1 MTEHKIREAMGYLEP
16 ALVQEA
22 SQPVAHKRKRLRPM
36 LVAACLA
43 ALCAIS
49 VAAVSSG
56 LLVQFYHNGNLPDHI
71 AEEKVDAYYDV
82 TGNDK
87 VTPDSFSEELLARA
101 AEQGP
106 GSKVYPFETLEEM
119 EAFLSYTFPENV
131 ILRDARPI
139 SVKMTDSNN
148 EVIHDSPGSVLL
160 HNDQEGRLA
169 VVKADYYCQTQ
180 SGKRVFLTASA
191 ATVNSPSGSVGSMS
205 VDYEGGEVLQ
215 QKAET
220 YLTAS
225 GRECTI
231 VSTQN
236 SLTEGWDIYSWI
248 EQDGFV
254 LSLSLDSPDE
264 AQARAELKQIL
275 DAFQ

>member
-1 MTEHKIREAMGYLEP
+1 MENKIREAMCHLD
-16 ALVQEA
+16 ADLVQEA
-22 SQPVAHKRKRLRPM
+22 ALPVTQKKHKFRTL
-36 LVAACLA
+36 LVAACLT
-43 ALCAIS
+43 ALCIVG
-49 VAAVSSG
+49 VAAASGG
-56 LLVQFYHNGNLPDHI
+56 LLVRFYHNGNLPDHI
-71 AEEKVDAYYDV
+71 AAEKVDAYYNV
-82 TGNDK
+82 TGNNK
-87 VTPDSFSEELLARA
+87 VTPEDFSEELLALA

-119 EAFLSYTFPENV
+119 EAFLGYTFPENA
-131 ILRDARPI
+131 ILRDARPV
-139 SVKMTDSNN
+139 SVKMTDQNN

-160 HNDQEGRLA
+160 HNDQEGRLT

-180 SGKRVFLTASA
+180 SGKRVFLTAAA

-236 SLTEGWDIYSWI
+236 SLTEGWDVYSWI

-254 LSLSLDSPDE
+254 LSLSLDGHDE
-264 AQARAELKQIL
+264 SVARAEMKQIL

>member
-16 ALVQEA
+16 TLVQEA
-22 SQPVAHKRKRLRPM
+22 SQPVAHKRKKLRPM

-71 AEEKVDAYYDV
+71 AAEKVDAYYDV

-87 VTPDSFSEELLARA
+87 VTPDRFSEELLARA

-139 SVKMTDSNN
+139 SVKMTDQNN

-191 ATVNSPSGSVGSMS
+191 ATVNSPSGSVGSMG

>member
-1 MTEHKIREAMGYLEP
+1 M
-16 ALVQEA
+16 
-22 SQPVAHKRKRLRPM
+22 AHKRKRLRPM

-43 ALCAIS
+43 ALCVIS

-71 AEEKVDAYYDV
+71 AAEKVDAYYNV
-82 TGNDK
+82 TGNNK
-87 VTPDSFSEELLARA
+87 VTSDGFSKKLLACA

-119 EAFLSYTFPENV
+119 ETFLGYTFPKNA
-131 ILRDARPI
+131 ILRDSRPV
-139 SVKMTDSNN
+139 SVKMTDQNN

-180 SGKRVFLTASA
+180 SGKRVFLTAAA
-191 ATVNSPSGSVGSMS
+191 ATVNSPSGSVGSMG

-236 SLTEGWDIYSWI
+236 SLTEGWDVYSWI

-254 LSLSLDSPDE
+254 LSLSLDGHDE
-264 AQARAELKQIL
+264 AAARTVLKQIL

>member
-16 ALVQEA
+16 TLVQEA

-87 VTPDSFSEELLARA
+87 VTPDRFSEELLARA

-139 SVKMTDSNN
+139 SVKMTDQNN

-191 ATVNSPSGSVGSMS
+191 ATVNSPSGSVGSMI

-236 SLTEGWDIYSWI
+236 SLTEGWDVYSWI

-254 LSLSLDSPDE
+254 MSLSLDGHDE
-264 AQARAELKQIL
+264 AAARTVLKQIL

>member
-16 ALVQEA
+16 TLVQEA

-139 SVKMTDSNN
+139 SVKMTDQNN

>member
-22 SQPVAHKRKRLRPM
+22 SQPVAHKRKSLRPM

-56 LLVQFYHNGNLPDHI
+56 LLVQFYYNGNLPDHI

-139 SVKMTDSNN
+139 SVKMTDQNN

-225 GRECTI
+225 GRECPI

>member
-43 ALCAIS
+43 TLCAIS

-71 AEEKVDAYYDV
+71 AAEKGDAYYDV
-82 TGNDK
+82 TGNAK
-87 VTPDSFSEELLARA
+87 GTPDRFSEELLARA

-139 SVKMTDSNN
+139 SVKMTDQNN

>member
-1 MTEHKIREAMGYLEP
+1 MMEHKIREAMDYLEP

-22 SQPVAHKRKRLRPM
+22 ARPVAHKRKRLRPM

-71 AEEKVDAYYDV
+71 AAEKVDAYYNV

-119 EAFLSYTFPENV
+119 ETFLGYTFPENV
-131 ILRDARPI
+131 ILRDARPV
-139 SVKMTDSNN
+139 SVKMTDQNN

-180 SGKRVFLTASA
+180 SGKRVFLTAAA
-191 ATVNSPSGSVGSMS
+191 ATVNSPSGSVGSMG

-220 YLTAS
+220 YQTAS

-236 SLTEGWDIYSWI
+236 SLTEGWDVYSWI

-254 LSLSLDSPDE
+254 LSLSLDGHDE
-264 AQARAELKQIL
+264 AAARTVLKQIL

>member
-16 ALVQEA
+16 TLVQEA

-71 AEEKVDAYYDV
+71 AAEKVDAYYDV

-139 SVKMTDSNN
+139 SVKMTDQNN

-169 VVKADYYCQTQ
+169 VVKADYYCQIQ

-191 ATVNSPSGSVGSMS
+191 ATVNSSSGSVGSMS

-254 LSLSLDSPDE
+254 LSLSLDSTDE

>member
-16 ALVQEA
+16 TLVQEA

-131 ILRDARPI
+131 ILRDARPV
-139 SVKMTDSNN
+139 SVKMTDQNN

>member
-1 MTEHKIREAMGYLEP
+1 MMEHKIREAMDYLEP

-43 ALCAIS
+43 ALCAVS

-71 AEEKVDAYYDV
+71 AEEKVDAYYNV

-87 VTPDSFSEELLARA
+87 VTPDGFSENLLACA

-119 EAFLSYTFPENV
+119 ETFLGYIFPKNA
-131 ILRDARPI
+131 ILRDARPV
-139 SVKMTDSNN
+139 SVKMTDQNN

-180 SGKRVFLTASA
+180 SGKRVFLTAAA
-191 ATVNSPSGSVGSMS
+191 ATVNSPSGSVGSMG

-236 SLTEGWDIYSWI
+236 SLTEGWDVYSWI

-254 LSLSLDSPDE
+254 LSLSLDGHDE
-264 AQARAELKQIL
+264 AAARTVLKQIL

>member
-16 ALVQEA
+16 TLVQEA

>member
-16 ALVQEA
+16 TLVQEA
-22 SQPVAHKRKRLRPM
+22 SQPVAHKRKRVRPM

-43 ALCAIS
+43 ALCVIS

-56 LLVQFYHNGNLPDHI
+56 LLVQFYHNGKLPDHI
-71 AEEKVDAYYDV
+71 AAEKVDAYYDV

-131 ILRDARPI
+131 ILRDARPV
-139 SVKMTDSNN
+139 SVKMTDQNN

-180 SGKRVFLTASA
+180 SGKRVFLTAAA
-191 ATVNSPSGSVGSMS
+191 ATVNSPSVSVGSMG

-236 SLTEGWDIYSWI
+236 SLTEGWDVYSWI

-254 LSLSLDSPDE
+254 LSLSLDGPDE

>member
-1 MTEHKIREAMGYLEP
+1 MENKIREAMCHLD
-16 ALVQEA
+16 ADLVQA
-22 SQPVAHKRKRLRPM
+22 AAVPVPQKKHKFRTL

-43 ALCAIS
+43 AVCVIG
-49 VAAVSSG
+49 VAAVSGG

-71 AEEKVDAYYDV
+71 AAEKVDAYYNI

-87 VTPDSFSEELLARA
+87 VTPDSFSEELLACA

-119 EAFLSYTFPENV
+119 EGFLGYTFPENA
-131 ILRDARPI
+131 ILRDARPV
-139 SVKMTDSNN
+139 SVKMTDQNN

-180 SGKRVFLTASA
+180 SGKRVFLSAAA

-236 SLTEGWDIYSWI
+236 SLTEGWDVYSWI
-248 EQDGFV
+248 EQEGFV
-254 LSLSLDSPDE
+254 LSLSLDSHDE
-264 AQARAELKQIL
+264 ITASVEMKQIL
-275 DAFQ
+275 DAFR

>member
-1 MTEHKIREAMGYLEP
+1 MTEHKIRETMGYLEP
-16 ALVQEA
+16 TLVQEA

-87 VTPDSFSEELLARA
+87 VTPDRFSEELLARA

-139 SVKMTDSNN
+139 SVKMTDQNN

-220 YLTAS
+220 YLTSS

-236 SLTEGWDIYSWI
+236 SLTEGWDVYSWVM
-248 EQDGFV
+248 EDGFV

>member
-16 ALVQEA
+16 TLVQEA

-56 LLVQFYHNGNLPDHI
+56 LLVQFYHNGNLPAHI
-71 AEEKVDAYYDV
+71 AAEKVDAYYDV

-87 VTPDSFSEELLARA
+87 VTPDRFSEELLARA

-139 SVKMTDSNN
+139 SVKMTDQNN

-191 ATVNSPSGSVGSMS
+191 ATVNSPSGSVGSMG

>member
-1 MTEHKIREAMGYLEP
+1 
-16 ALVQEA
+16 
-22 SQPVAHKRKRLRPM
+22 M

-71 AEEKVDAYYDV
+71 AAEKVDAYYNV

-87 VTPDSFSEELLARA
+87 VTPDRFSEELLARA

-131 ILRDARPI
+131 ILRDARPV
-139 SVKMTDSNN
+139 SVKMTDQNN

>member
-1 MTEHKIREAMGYLEP
+1 MMEHKIREAMDYLEP

-22 SQPVAHKRKRLRPM
+22 ARPVAHKRKRLRPM

-43 ALCAIS
+43 ALCVIS
-49 VAAVSSG
+49 AAAVSSG

-71 AEEKVDAYYDV
+71 AEEKVDAYYNV
-82 TGNDK
+82 TGNNK
-87 VTPDSFSEELLARA
+87 VTPDGFSKKLLACA

-119 EAFLSYTFPENV
+119 ETFLGYTFPKNA
-131 ILRDARPI
+131 ILRDARPV
-139 SVKMTDSNN
+139 SVKMTDQNN

-180 SGKRVFLTASA
+180 SGKRVFLTAAA
-191 ATVNSPSGSVGSMS
+191 ATVNSPSGSVGSMG

-236 SLTEGWDIYSWI
+236 SLTEGWDVYSWI

-254 LSLSLDSPDE
+254 LSLSLDGHDE
-264 AQARAELKQIL
+264 AAARTVLKQIL